1 VGFGPATKGT
11 FTIGPRLHLVNQA
24 AESAIGFRM
33 PPMRRMSLPIL
44 ILLHAACLSADDWP
58 QFRGPDRDGTWHETG
73 LIDAIPAEG
82 LKARWRQ
89 PAGYSWATPVV
100 ARGRVFV
107 IDSLLNKPDAKER
120 LQCFDAATGK
130 PLWTFSYDV
139 KYPEFAFVPGQGN
152 GPTAT
157 PIVEGSRIWML
168 GINGELHCLDTSTG
182 DVVWK
187 KLLNHEFT
195 IPEMVCRPSPLIE
208 GEAIIVV
215 TGAKPNATILALEK
229 NTGRVMWKGLTESVL
244 NSSPI
249 AISVGGKRQVI
260 AWTSEKIVALDP
272 VTGAILWEQ
281 RVITNSNYGTAT
293 PVFRK
298 NRLLVS
304 GLMLEF
310 RDGMDSPVI
319 LWPVDNMSL
328 SKRILSNTS
337 SPLFRDDHVYSA
349 LSRGE
354 LVCLDAQTGSQLWKT
369 DKVTKLGNGAS
380 INLTPADDKVFLFT
394 DEGNLILAKLTPG
407 GYHEVSRAKVIEPTT
422 PFSGMKAWTPPA
434 YANGCVF
441 VRNDKE
447 VVCYSLKP

>member
-1 VGFGPATKGT
+1 
-11 FTIGPRLHLVNQA
+11 
-24 AESAIGFRM
+24 
-33 PPMRRMSLPIL
+33 MRRAILHCLP
-44 ILLHAACLSADDWP
+44 LLCGATLWTDDWP
-58 QFRGPDRDGTWHETG
+58 QFRGPYRDDTWHEPGTG
-73 LIDAIPAEG
+73 LFDAFPAGG
-82 LKARWRQ
+82 LKVRWRQ

-100 ARGRVFV
+100 AQGRVFV
-107 IDSLLNKPDAKER
+107 IDSLLSKPDAKER
-120 LQCFDAATGK
+120 MRCFDEVDGK
-130 PLWTFSYDV
+130 LLWTFAYDV

-157 PIVEGSRIWML
+157 PIIEGNRVWML
-168 GINGELHCLDTSTG
+168 GINGELHCLDTATG

-187 KLLNHEFT
+187 KLLNQEFT
-195 IPEMVCRPSPLIE
+195 IPEMTCRPSPLIE
-208 GEAIIVV
+208 GDALILLA
-215 TGAKPNATILALEK
+215 GAKPNATIMALEK
-229 NTGRVMWKGLTESVL
+229 HSGRVMWKALTESVL

-249 AISVGGKRQVI
+249 AIGVAGRRQVI
-260 AWTSEKIVALDP
+260 AWTSEKVVALDP
-272 VTGAILWEQ
+272 ATGAILWEQ
-281 RVITNSNYGTAT
+281 RAITNSNYGTAT
-293 PVFRK
+293 PVFHN

-310 RDGMDSPVI
+310 QPGKDAPVI

-328 SKRILSNTS
+328 SKRILSNTC

-354 LVCLDAQTGSQLWKT
+354 LVCLEASTGKQLWKA

-380 INLTPADDKVFLFT
+380 INLCSVGEKAFLFT
-394 DEGNLILAKLTPG
+394 DEGNLILAHLTPA
-407 GYHEVSRAKVIEPTT
+407 GYHEISRALVIEPTT